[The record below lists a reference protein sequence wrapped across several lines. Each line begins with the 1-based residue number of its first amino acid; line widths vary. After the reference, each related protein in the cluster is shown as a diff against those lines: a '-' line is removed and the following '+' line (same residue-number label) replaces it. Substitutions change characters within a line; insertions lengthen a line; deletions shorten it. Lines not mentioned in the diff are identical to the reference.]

1 MSADDLYK
9 LLAGYEEEEPKMTK
23 SAADATT
30 SWMENINLDRIVTF
44 DYITIAMAAAAH
56 ARGTGSGQNVN
67 LSMFLKEE
75 YRDVKWSEALL
86 AIIKKHD
93 PSLRLVSGSKYL
105 HVPEDEEPAL
115 TTVAESYVGY
125 STYARLAGPGTPE
138 EAKEEPVDCHL
149 ATMHPAIID
158 ELAEW
163 FIEHCE
169 RRQHDGTVYMMA
181 MTKEGPKFQPIGKGG
196 ADMIP
201 ENYTPA
207 VREAFKRISKE
218 LVDEVPRGRLSVI
231 SGPPGTGKTYLI
243 RGLLRNVKSAVFVV
257 VPQQALAALLDPSGM
272 AALVE
277 FRAQMEEDPIV
288 LILEDADDALA
299 PRREGDTSTIS
310 SLLNL
315 GDGIIGSAIDVR
327 VVATTNRDH
336 QEFDAAILRPGR
348 LSTHVVVGDL
358 DSETATAVFK
368 RLTDKNDV
376 LPACSLATVY
386 QKAYDAGWQGGDK
399 STAPKRKMGFGG

>member
-1 MSADDLYK
+1 MTNDDFFALF
-9 LLAGYEEEEPKMTK
+9 GYEEEDPNMSK
-23 SAADATT
+23 SATDATT
-30 SWMENINLDRIVTF
+30 SWTENINLDRITNF
-44 DYITIAMAAAAH
+44 DYITIAMAAAAW
-56 ARGTGSGQNVN
+56 ASGTGSGQNAN
-67 LSMFLKEE
+67 LTMFLKEE
-75 YRDVKWSEALL
+75 YHGIKWSEDLL

-93 PSLRLVSGSKYL
+93 GSLKKVSESKYL
-105 HVPEDEEPAL
+105 HTPEDGNPVVS
-115 TTVAESYVGY
+115 TVAETYLGY
-125 STYARLAGPGTPE
+125 STYVRLAGPSTPE
-138 EAKEEPVDCHL
+138 DAKEEGVDCHIT
-149 ATMHPAIID
+149 TMHPAIID
-158 ELAEW
+158 ELAGW

-181 MTKEGPKFQPIGKGG
+181 MTKDGPKFQPIGKGG

-277 FRAQMEEDPIV
+277 FRAQMDEDPIV

-368 RLTDKNDV
+368 RLTDKDDV

>member
-1 MSADDLYK
+1 
-9 LLAGYEEEEPKMTK
+9 
-23 SAADATT
+23 
-30 SWMENINLDRIVTF
+30 
-44 DYITIAMAAAAH
+44 
-56 ARGTGSGQNVN
+56 
-67 LSMFLKEE
+67 
-75 YRDVKWSEALL
+75 
-86 AIIKKHD
+86 
-93 PSLRLVSGSKYL
+93 L
-105 HVPEDEEPAL
+105 HIQEDEEPEVS
-115 TTVAESYVGY
+115 TVSENYIGY
-125 STYARLAGPGTPE
+125 ETFLRLAGPSTPGGV
-138 EAKEEPVDCHL
+138 KEEQVDCNL
-149 ATMHPAIID
+149 TTLHPAIID
-158 ELAEW
+158 EMAAW

-181 MTKEGPKFQPIGKGG
+181 MTKDGPKFQPIGKGG

-201 ENYTPA
+201 ENYTPG
-207 VREAFKRISKE
+207 VRDAFKRISKE

-243 RGLLRNVKSAVFVV
+243 RGLLRNVKRAVFVV

-277 FRAQMEEDPIV
+277 FRAEMDEDPIV

-336 QEFDAAILRPGR
+336 QEFDTAILRPGR

-358 DSETATAVFK
+358 DSETASAVFK
-368 RLTDKNDV
+368 RLTDKDEV

-399 STAPKRKMGFGG
+399 STASKRKMGFGG